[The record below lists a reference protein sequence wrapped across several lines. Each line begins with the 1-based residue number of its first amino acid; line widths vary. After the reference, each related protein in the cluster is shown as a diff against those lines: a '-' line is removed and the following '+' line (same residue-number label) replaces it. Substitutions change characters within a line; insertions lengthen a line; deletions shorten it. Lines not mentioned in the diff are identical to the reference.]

1 MYIAQL
7 SSDEWDE
14 AGQHYEPKAVEQ
26 PGPADVEAA
35 LRRLDGKR
43 WTVVTLEASE
53 ERFMG
58 VGGGSDGRYLVYVC
72 GSGEGETSPAP
83 SGDEGDEDDEDDF
96 EVEPIDVLLA
106 PNAENIPEDA
116 EAKIFIGGEETTH
129 PLRHCVDLATAL
141 RAANT
146 YAATG
151 ALDPS
156 LQWEREEVP
165 EVDIEWELDED
176 DEGE

>member
-1 MYIAQL
+1 MYITRL
-7 SSDEWDE
+7 STDEWDE
-14 AGQHYEPKAVEQ
+14 AGQHYEPQAVEQ
-26 PGPADVEAA
+26 PGASEVEAA

-43 WTVVTLEASE
+43 WTVVTLEASD

-72 GSGEGETSPAP
+72 DEEPGA
-83 SGDEGDEDDEDDF
+83 GDDDF
-96 EVEPIDVLLA
+96 GEEVIDVLLT
-106 PNAENIPEDA
+106 PDA
-116 EAKIFIGGEETTH
+116 EHIASDAETTIFIGGQETAH

-151 ALDPS
+151 TRDSTLH
-156 LQWEREEVP
+156 WEREEEPQV
-165 EVDIEWELDED
+165 EIEWGLDDDND
-176 DEGE
+176 DEEGDEG